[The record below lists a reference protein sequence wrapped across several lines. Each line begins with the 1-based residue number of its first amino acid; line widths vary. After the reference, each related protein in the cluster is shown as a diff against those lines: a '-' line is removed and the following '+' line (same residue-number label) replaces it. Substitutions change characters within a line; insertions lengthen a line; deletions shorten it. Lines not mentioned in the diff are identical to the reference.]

1 MNGTEEI
8 GRQLTEQAA
17 REWRLSFDAITD
29 AVSILDPGFNIVR
42 ANRAALELV
51 HLPDEEQLVGHPC
64 YSLFAGLADPCEKC
78 PVIQA
83 RATGL
88 AQRMEL
94 EHQHLGRSFSVSVAP
109 LFDAGVLI
117 GYIHVAKDV
126 TPQRKLEKQLVQ
138 AQKMEAIAT
147 LAGGIAHDFN
157 NILGAILGNVDLLLY
172 RFRQE
177 KLGSGEAIT
186 REELH
191 EALEEVRRAG
201 RRAAE
206 LVQQVLAFSRQGR
219 SQKQSL
225 IIAPV
230 VKEAVKLLR
239 SSLPTTIEVKLALE
253 NELCQV
259 QADPSQVHQVL
270 MNLCTNAAHAM
281 RPRGG
286 KLSIKLAMVQAD
298 EEYCRTI
305 SELQPGAYVAMSV
318 RDTGHGMPPEVIERI
333 FDPFFTTKEV
343 GEGTG
348 LGLSVIHGVMVDHG
362 GAIQVQS
369 EIDKGSLFTV
379 YWPCMATAVEV
390 VKDRQ
395 AWVLEG
401 GNERILFV
409 DDEEEIV
416 RVRKRMLQY
425 LGYQVETAANG
436 VEAAELFRQNPDGF
450 DLLIT
455 DQTMP
460 RMTGLEL
467 ARLVHAQRPAIPI
480 ILCSGYSA
488 AVSDED
494 ASAAGI
500 GKFLRKPMDMRVLAT
515 VMRELLNREP

>member
-1 MNGTEEI
+1 MSDTDNI
-8 GRQLTEQAA
+8 GRHLTEQAV
-17 REWRLSFDAITD
+17 REWRLTFDAITD
-29 AVSILDPGFNIVR
+29 AVSILDSGFNIVR
-42 ANRAALELV
+42 ANRAALDLV
-51 HLPDEEQLVGHPC
+51 HLSDEEQLVGQPC
-64 YSLFAGLADPCEKC
+64 FGLFAGREEPCEKC
-78 PVIQA
+78 PITLA
-83 RATGL
+83 RASGL

-94 EHQHLGRSFSVSVAP
+94 EHQHLGRSFAVSVAP
-109 LFDAGVLI
+109 LFEADTLI
-117 GYIHVAKDV
+117 GYVHVAKDM
-126 TPQRKLEKQLVQ
+126 TPQRKLERQLVQ

-177 KLGSGEAIT
+177 RLGSNEVIT
-186 REELH
+186 REELQ

-225 IIAPV
+225 MIAPV

-239 SSLPTTIEVKLALE
+239 SSLPTTIEVKLALGE
-253 NELCQV
+253 DLCQV

-286 KLSIKLAMVQAD
+286 ELDIKLAMVHAD
-298 EEYCRTI
+298 EEYCRNI
-305 SELQPGAYVAMSV
+305 SELSPGSYVAMSV
-318 RDTGHGMPPEVIERI
+318 QDTGHGMPAEVIERI

-369 EIDKGSLFTV
+369 KVNVGSTFTV

-425 LGYQVETAANG
+425 LGYQVETAFNG
-436 VEAAELFRQNPDGF
+436 VEAEQLFRENPERF

-467 ARLVHAQRPAIPI
+467 ARLVHEKRPDMAI

-488 AVSDED
+488 AVPDED
-494 ASAAGI
+494 ARLAGI
-500 GKFLRKPMDMRVLAT
+500 GKFLRKPLDMRVLAA
-515 VMRELLNREP
+515 VMRELLDRKS